1 MLSTMTSLLYPTTNL
16 TQVEQLN
23 IVRGEGI
30 YVYDDK
36 GNRYLEGL
44 SALWCAALGYGN
56 DELIDAITTQLR
68 TLPYSHMF
76 GGRTHPLAM
85 KLADTL
91 GEMVPVPDAKIFFAN
106 SGSEA
111 NDSHVK
117 MLHYYFNV
125 TGQPKKKKIIA
136 LERSYHGVTM
146 ASAALTGLPVMHTH
160 FDIPVDALGILRA
173 STPHY
178 YHGQQ
183 DGESEAGF
191 VERLVQELEQL
202 IEKEGAETIAA
213 FIAEP
218 IGGAAGVVVAPDSY
232 YPAVQNVLRKH
243 DILFWADEVICG
255 FGRTGNDF
263 GSTTMGIKPEL
274 MSLAKQLSA
283 AYIPVSAA
291 IIPGFMYEAMREPSN
306 QLGIFGHGYT
316 YTGHPVAAAA
326 ALKAIEIYQRENLFD
341 HAAKMGAYMQSRLQ
355 EFAEHP
361 LVGEV
366 RGKGLIAAVELVANK
381 ERRESFVDGKVGAMT
396 KQFCQDQGLLIR
408 AVSGNC
414 LAFCPPLIINDGQI
428 DEMISMFEA
437 ALKQTLDYAHKHN
450 LMT

>member
-1 MLSTMTSLLYPTTNL
+1 MLSSMTSLLYPTTNL

-136 LERSYHGVTM
+136 LERSYHGVTV
-146 ASAALTGLPVMHTH
+146 AAAALTGLPVMHTH

-326 ALKAIEIYQRENLFD
+326 ALKAIEIYQRENLFE
-341 HAAKMGAYMQSRLQ
+341 HAAKMGDYMQSRLQ

-366 RGKGLIAAVELVANK
+366 RGKGLIAAVEIVANK
-381 ERRESFVDGKVGAMT
+381 ERREGFADGKVGAMT

-414 LAFCPPLIINDGQI
+414 LAFCPPLIINDEQI
-428 DEMISMFEA
+428 DEMIFMFEA
-437 ALKQTLDYAHKHN
+437 ALKQTLDYVHKHN

>member
-1 MLSTMTSLLYPTTNL
+1 MLSSMTSLLYPTTNL

-136 LERSYHGVTM
+136 LERSYHGVTV
-146 ASAALTGLPVMHTH
+146 AAAALTGLPVMHTH

-213 FIAEP
+213 LIAEP

-326 ALKAIEIYQRENLFD
+326 ALKAIEIYQRENLFE
-341 HAAKMGAYMQSRLQ
+341 HAAKMGDYMQSRLQ

-381 ERRESFVDGKVGAMT
+381 ERREGFADGKVGAMT

-414 LAFCPPLIINDGQI
+414 LAFCPPLIINDEQI
-428 DEMISMFEA
+428 DEMIFMFEA
-437 ALKQTLDYAHKHN
+437 ALKQTLDYVHKHN

>member
-1 MLSTMTSLLYPTTNL
+1 MTSLLYPTTNL

-85 KLADTL
+85 QLADTL

-183 DGESEAGF
+183 DGESEASF

-263 GSTTMGIKPEL
+263 GSPTMGIKPEL

-326 ALKAIEIYQRENLFD
+326 ALKAIEIYQRENLFE
-341 HAAKMGAYMQSRLQ
+341 HAAEMGDYMQSRLQ
-355 EFAEHP
+355 DFAEHP

-437 ALKQTLDYAHKHN
+437 ALKQTLDYVHKHN

>member
-1 MLSTMTSLLYPTTNL
+1 MLSSMTSLLYPTTNL

-326 ALKAIEIYQRENLFD
+326 ALKAIEIYQRENLFE
-341 HAAKMGAYMQSRLQ
+341 HAAKMGDYMQSRLQ
-355 EFAEHP
+355 EFSEHP

-381 ERRESFVDGKVGAMT
+381 ERREGFADGKVGAMT

-414 LAFCPPLIINDGQI
+414 LAFCPPLIINDEQI
-428 DEMISMFEA
+428 DEMIFMFEA
-437 ALKQTLDYAHKHN
+437 ALKQTLDYVHKHN

>member
-85 KLADTL
+85 QLADTL

-183 DGESEAGF
+183 DGESEASF

-263 GSTTMGIKPEL
+263 GSTTMCIKPEL

-326 ALKAIEIYQRENLFD
+326 ALKAIEIYQRENLFE
-341 HAAKMGAYMQSRLQ
+341 HAAEMGDYMQSRLQ
-355 EFAEHP
+355 DFAEHP

-437 ALKQTLDYAHKHN
+437 ALKQTLDYVHKHN

>member
-1 MLSTMTSLLYPTTNL
+1 MLSSMTSLLYPTTNL

-136 LERSYHGVTM
+136 LERSYHGVTV
-146 ASAALTGLPVMHTH
+146 AAAALTGLPVMHTH

-326 ALKAIEIYQRENLFD
+326 ALKAIEIYQRENLFE
-341 HAAKMGAYMQSRLQ
+341 HAAKMGDYMQSRLQ
-355 EFAEHP
+355 EFSEHP

-381 ERRESFVDGKVGAMT
+381 ERREGFADGKVGAMT

-414 LAFCPPLIINDGQI
+414 LALCPPLIINDEQI
-428 DEMISMFEA
+428 DEMIFMFEA
-437 ALKQTLDYAHKHN
+437 ALKQTLDYVHKHN
-450 LMT
+450 LLT

>member
-1 MLSTMTSLLYPTTNL
+1 MLSSMTSLLYPTTNL

-136 LERSYHGVTM
+136 LERSYHGVTV
-146 ASAALTGLPVMHTH
+146 AAAALTGLPVMHTH

-326 ALKAIEIYQRENLFD
+326 ALKAIEIYQRENLFE
-341 HAAKMGAYMQSRLQ
+341 HAAKMGDYMQSRLQ

-381 ERRESFVDGKVGAMT
+381 ERREGFADGKVGAMT

-414 LAFCPPLIINDGQI
+414 LAFCPPLIINDEQI
-428 DEMISMFEA
+428 DEMIFMFEA
-437 ALKQTLDYAHKHN
+437 ALKQTLDYVPKHN

>member
-136 LERSYHGVTM
+136 LERSYHGTTM

-173 STPHY
+173 SSPHY

-183 DGESEAGF
+183 DGESETDF
-191 VERLVQELEQL
+191 VERLVQELVQL

-263 GSTTMGIKPEL
+263 GSTAMGIKPEL

-326 ALKAIEIYQRENLFD
+326 ALKAIEIYQRENLFE
-341 HAAKMGAYMQSRLQ
+341 HAAEMGDYMQSRLQ
-355 EFAEHP
+355 DFAEHP

-414 LAFCPPLIINDGQI
+414 LAFCPPLIINDEQI

-437 ALKQTLDYAHKHN
+437 ALKQTLDYVHKHN

>member
-1 MLSTMTSLLYPTTNL
+1 MTSLLYPTTNL

-136 LERSYHGVTM
+136 LERSYHGVTV
-146 ASAALTGLPVMHTH
+146 AAAALTGLPVMHTH

-255 FGRTGNDF
+255 FGRTGSDF

-326 ALKAIEIYQRENLFD
+326 ALKAIEIYQRENLFE
-341 HAAKMGAYMQSRLQ
+341 HAAKMGDYMQSRLQ
-355 EFAEHP
+355 EFSEHP

-381 ERRESFVDGKVGAMT
+381 ERREGFADGKVGAMT

-414 LAFCPPLIINDGQI
+414 LAFCPPLIINDEQI
-428 DEMISMFEA
+428 DEMIFMFEA
-437 ALKQTLDYAHKHN
+437 ALKQTLDYVHKHN
-450 LMT
+450 LLT

>member
-1 MLSTMTSLLYPTTNL
+1 MLSSMTSLLYPTTNL

-85 KLADTL
+85 ELADTL

-111 NDSHVK
+111 NDSHIK

-125 TGQPKKKKIIA
+125 IGQPKKKKIIA

-160 FDIPVDALGILRA
+160 FDVPVEALGILRA

-191 VERLVQELEQL
+191 VQRLVQELEAL
-202 IEKEGAETIAA
+202 IEKEGAESIAA

-232 YPAVQNVLRKH
+232 YPAVQKVLQKH

-326 ALKAIEIYQRENLFD
+326 ALKAIEIYQRENLFE
-341 HAAKMGAYMQSRLQ
+341 HAAKMGEYMQSRLR
-355 EFAEHP
+355 EFADHP

-381 ERRESFVDGKVGAMT
+381 ERRESFADGKVGAMA

-414 LAFCPPLIINDGQI
+414 LAFCPPLIINDEQI
-428 DEMISMFEA
+428 DEMITMFEA
-437 ALKQTLDYAHKHN
+437 ALKQTTDYVHKHK